1 MTFHL
6 NQALG
11 VGTQTKTKGGEGWGN
26 SQVQLHAQQLCA
38 HSSCVHTA
46 WCVYLQ
52 HLTDSII
59 MGSAIISSH
68 QSNIKAI
75 TCVSAFSVVI
85 KANSTVIY
93 LRCVNIPAFSP
104 SLVPHMLLAS
114 HLWKNCTTVLQQ
126 GGCMCV
132 WGGGG
137 TELLQWGSQDIWN
150 SFQSALHA
158 YESLFSCHIAS
169 GARDWKRHQRREEMS
184 VGKEVRE

>member
-1 MTFHL
+1 MPLTSPWHLPPFLLLTQAIFQVVVLLPSNFPLKVTFHL

-38 HSSCVHTA
+38 HSSCVRT
-46 WCVYLQ
+46 
-52 HLTDSII
+52 
-59 MGSAIISSH
+59 AIISSH

-114 HLWKNCTTVLQQ
+114 H
-126 GGCMCV
+126 
-132 WGGGG
+132 
-137 TELLQWGSQDIWN
+137 
-150 SFQSALHA
+150 H
-158 YESLFSCHIAS
+158 
-169 GARDWKRHQRREEMS
+169 
-184 VGKEVRE
+184 

>member
-1 MTFHL
+1 MGWEPRQKL
-6 NQALG
+6 KE
-11 VGTQTKTKGGEGWGN
+11 VKDGGILKY
-26 SQVQLHAQQLCA
+26 SYT

-104 SLVPHMLLAS
+104 SLDPHMLLAS
-114 HLWKNCTTVLQQ
+114 HHWKKNAQPSYSKV
-126 GGCMCV
+126 GVCV
-132 WGGGG
+132 FMRGG

-150 SFQSALHA
+150 SFQSALRE

>member
-114 HLWKNCTTVLQQ
+114 HHWKNCTTVLQQ

-132 WGGGG
+132 WGGVLSYFNEAHK
-137 TELLQWGSQDIWN
+137 TFE
-150 SFQSALHA
+150 
-158 YESLFSCHIAS
+158 IAS
-169 GARDWKRHQRREEMS
+169 SLHSVHMNHCSVVTLPVEQETERDTKEERKW
-184 VGKEVRE
+184 V

>member
-1 MTFHL
+1 MPLTSPWHLPPFLLLTQAIFQVVVLLPSNFPLKVTFHL

-38 HSSCVHTA
+38 HSSCVHT
-46 WCVYLQ
+46 
-52 HLTDSII
+52 
-59 MGSAIISSH
+59 AIISSH

-114 HLWKNCTTVLQQ
+114 HL
-126 GGCMCV
+126 
-132 WGGGG
+132 
-137 TELLQWGSQDIWN
+137 
-150 SFQSALHA
+150 
-158 YESLFSCHIAS
+158 
-169 GARDWKRHQRREEMS
+169 
-184 VGKEVRE
+184 

>member
-1 MTFHL
+1 MPLTSPWHLPPFLLLTQAIFQVVVFLPSNFPLKVTFHL

-114 HLWKNCTTVLQQ
+114 H
-126 GGCMCV
+126 
-132 WGGGG
+132 
-137 TELLQWGSQDIWN
+137 
-150 SFQSALHA
+150 H
-158 YESLFSCHIAS
+158 
-169 GARDWKRHQRREEMS
+169 
-184 VGKEVRE
+184 